1 MAMTKQMWSILH
13 KYVTYLQSFLI
24 ASMKQGWREHSLVS
38 TIDVVYVP
46 PPSETA
52 RVKRNRPSSDRSH

>member
-1 MAMTKQMWSILH
+1 LH

-24 ASMKQGWREHSLVS
+24 VSMKQGWREHSLVS

-46 PPSETA
+46 PPSESQEKQA
-52 RVKRNRPSSDRSH
+52 QF